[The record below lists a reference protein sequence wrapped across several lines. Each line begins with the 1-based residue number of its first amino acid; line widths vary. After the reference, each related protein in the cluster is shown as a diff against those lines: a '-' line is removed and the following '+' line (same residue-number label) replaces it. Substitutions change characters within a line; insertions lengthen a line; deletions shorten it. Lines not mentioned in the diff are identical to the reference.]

1 MKNHLLTIVFLIS
14 ISLPQLSPAGENDV
28 HAVINGVEFST
39 DFIVQFNPSPLDYWP
54 KSAVSKNLEA
64 TINNWLV
71 HQHAVEGGY
80 DKDPEFQQ
88 LLEEQE
94 SYIANKIRET
104 LGKDYWANAY
114 REDSARGR
122 VTDGALDAFFT
133 KIDATPTAQERE
145 DMRTQFLVR
154 YIRRQ
159 QTRRLQTF
167 FENVPVS
174 INDKLVPAAK
184 LSSEIERKT
193 EEEGGFH
200 STLLA
205 AAGFPDAVL
214 HDPGVRAM
222 VEAGLKM
229 GTLSVGSQK
238 IDLGD
243 PVHAKLRDNFSVAA
257 NINSMR
263 YILATEMV
271 LKTHDH
277 ADIEDLRTQVIRQF
291 LRDYLYQ
298 QIGLVAETIDISE
311 EEISWFIEQSPEK
324 FQRMRDQNG
333 EEHARK
339 SAADMLVDRELKE
352 ARRAFVDS
360 LREAAEIEYP

>member
-1 MKNHLLTIVFLIS
+1 MVTLT
-14 ISLPQLSPAGENDV
+14 
-28 HAVINGVEFST
+28 
-39 DFIVQFNPSPLDYWP
+39 
-54 KSAVSKNLEA
+54 
-64 TINNWLV
+64 
-71 HQHAVEGGY
+71 
-80 DKDPEFQQ
+80 
-88 LLEEQE
+88 
-94 SYIANKIRET
+94 
-104 LGKDYWANAY
+104 
-114 REDSARGR
+114 
-122 VTDGALDAFFT
+122 
-133 KIDATPTAQERE
+133 
-145 DMRTQFLVR
+145 
-154 YIRRQ
+154 
-159 QTRRLQTF
+159 
-167 FENVPVS
+167 
-174 INDKLVPAAK
+174 
-184 LSSEIERKT
+184 
-193 EEEGGFH
+193 
-200 STLLA
+200 
-205 AAGFPDAVL
+205 
-214 HDPGVRAM
+214 
-222 VEAGLKM
+222 
-229 GTLSVGSQK
+229 VGSQK